1 MSDRQTAPPQYDQM
15 YLTGDT
21 TYERPLTSPYYPLY
35 RKVLRLCE
43 REETRS
49 VLEVGCGS
57 GVLAEMLIAAGITYA
72 GFDFSAVAI
81 EKARQRNRG
90 GRFFVADATDPHSY
104 DVPYQGIV
112 CCEVLEHVEA
122 DLGTI
127 GRWRPGAVC
136 VCSVPNFNYPTHVR
150 LFRSESEV
158 RRRYAGLLD
167 IKSIDR
173 VAKSASANL
182 SWRDYSRRLRWAR
195 NDPTRLLGMLG
206 INRFSWYGGWFVF
219 VAQRR

>member
-1 MSDRQTAPPQYDQM
+1 MSDRQAETRQYDQM

-35 RKVLRLCE
+35 RKVLELCE
-43 REETRS
+43 REEMRS

-57 GVLAEMLIAAGITYA
+57 GVLAEMLIAAGIAYA

-81 EKARQRNRG
+81 EKAGQRNRG
-90 GRFFVADATDPHSY
+90 GQFFVADATEPRSY
-104 DVPYQGIV
+104 DIPHQGIV

-122 DLGTI
+122 DLKTI

-136 VCSVPNFNYPTHVR
+136 VCSVPNFDYPTHVR

-158 RRRYAGLLD
+158 RRRYGGLLD

-195 NDPTRLLGMLG
+195 NDPARLLGMLG

-219 VAQRR
+219 AAHRR

>member
-1 MSDRQTAPPQYDQM
+1 MPDKQAETHLYDEI
-15 YLTGDT
+15 YLTADR

-35 RKVLRLCE
+35 RKVLELCQ
-43 REETRS
+43 REGMRS

-57 GVLAEMLIAAGITYA
+57 GVLAEMLIAAGMAYA
-72 GFDFSAVAI
+72 GFDFSAVAV

-90 GRFFVADATDPHSY
+90 GRFFVADATESGSY

-122 DLGTI
+122 DLKTI
-127 GRWRPGAVC
+127 GGWRPGVVC
-136 VCSVPNFNYPTHVR
+136 LCSVPNFGHPTHVR
-150 LFRSESEV
+150 LFRSETEI
-158 RRRYAGLLD
+158 RRRYTGLLD

-182 SWRDYSRRLRWAR
+182 SWPDYFRRLRWAR
-195 NDPTRLLGMLG
+195 NEPTRLLGMLG
-206 INRFSWYGGWFVF
+206 INRFDWYGGWFIF
-219 VAQRR
+219 VARRR